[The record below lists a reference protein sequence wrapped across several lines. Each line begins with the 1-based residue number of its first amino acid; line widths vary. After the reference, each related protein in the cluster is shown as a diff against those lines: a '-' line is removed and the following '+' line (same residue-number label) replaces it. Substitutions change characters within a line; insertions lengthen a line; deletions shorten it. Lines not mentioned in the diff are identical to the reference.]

1 MPKTPESIRRIA
13 NDVSDRV
20 RSLSANARDRS
31 RDRMRRASLE
41 LQALPSKLTPKFGD
55 KQFLTP
61 DFNLRG
67 RNQTKKN
74 VQPAV
79 DSLRD
84 RTRSSDSRKDMKR
97 PRTISYERKPKDK
110 PISRGSRSLSN
121 RRVPSQAPPPPLQT
135 DNQNYDQ
142 GTSHE
147 PLIIISHSFHNHTL
161 SL

>member
-41 LQALPSKLTPKFGD
+41 LQALPSKLTPKMGN

-67 RNQTKKN
+67 RSQAKKN
-74 VQPAV
+74 TQPVQT
-79 DSLRD
+79 SLRD
-84 RTRSSDSRKDMKR
+84 RTRSSDSRKDVKR
-97 PRTISYERKPKDK
+97 PRTVSYERKPRDK
-110 PISRGSRSLSN
+110 PISRTSRSLSN
-121 RRVPSQAPPPPLQT
+121 RRVPSQPPPPLPT
-135 DNQNYDQ
+135 DNPNYDQ
-142 GTSHE
+142 GTS
-147 PLIIISHSFHNHTL
+147 PTP
-161 SL
+161 